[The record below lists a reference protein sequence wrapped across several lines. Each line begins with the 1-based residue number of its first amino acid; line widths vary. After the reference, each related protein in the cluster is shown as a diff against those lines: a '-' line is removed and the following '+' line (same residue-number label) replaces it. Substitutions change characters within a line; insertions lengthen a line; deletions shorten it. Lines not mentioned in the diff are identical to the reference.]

1 MNGFSEHIEFEKL
14 VARTEGADVFDD
26 VQTNHLA
33 DCRVCASR
41 LRKLENFFSVAAEN
55 EFTKVP
61 QFITANLLNVYRK
74 PIQGKKKSALKRIFG
89 SMIFDD
95 WLPEFA
101 VQERSSFL
109 ETRQLL
115 YRAERYEIDLRL
127 NFVDGKCRVSG
138 QIFPD
143 CAAGKINIFSEKG
156 AAETELNEHCEF
168 ILPEIEEGLY
178 NLQAE
183 FPGEMIEIQN
193 LPLHS

>member
-26 VQTNHLA
+26 VPTNHLA
-33 DCRVCASR
+33 DCRVCASH
-41 LRKLENFFSVAAEN
+41 LRKLENFFSVAAKN

-61 QFITANLLNVYRK
+61 QFVTANLLNIYRK
-74 PIQGKKKSALKRIFG
+74 PVQEKKKSALKRIFG

-115 YRAERYEIDLRL
+115 YRA
-127 NFVDGKCRVSG
+127 
-138 QIFPD
+138 
-143 CAAGKINIFSEKG
+143 
-156 AAETELNEHCEF
+156 
-168 ILPEIEEGLY
+168 
-178 NLQAE
+178 
-183 FPGEMIEIQN
+183 
-193 LPLHS
+193 